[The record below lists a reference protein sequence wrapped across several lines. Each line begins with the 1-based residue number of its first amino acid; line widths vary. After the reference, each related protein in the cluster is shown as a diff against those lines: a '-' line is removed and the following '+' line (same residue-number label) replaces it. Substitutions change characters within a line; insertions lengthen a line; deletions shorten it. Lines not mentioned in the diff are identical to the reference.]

1 MKDVFTLFESNFPD
15 LKLLSKGKVREI
27 YDLGD
32 SLLFVASDR
41 ISAFDVIMSEAVPGK
56 GVYLNN
62 ISKYWFENSQ
72 KIIKNHFITDDF
84 SKYPEN
90 LQKYHRELIGRSM
103 IVKKCK
109 PLPVEFVVRGYIAG
123 SGWKEY
129 QESSTI
135 CGVKLPE
142 GKLKYSKID
151 NPIFTPAT
159 KAETGH
165 DENIDFERAADIL
178 GIEKAEYLRDI
189 SIKLYEFGRD
199 TLAKKGIILADTK
212 FEFGEDENGDII
224 LIDEV
229 MTPDSSRFWN
239 ADTYKEGKEP
249 DNFDKQTLRDWLETQ
264 DWDKEPP
271 APAVPDN
278 IIQSIISQYQLISEK
293 IFN

>member
-15 LKLLSKGKVREI
+15 LKLLSRGKVREI

-84 SKYPEN
+84 SKYPES

-151 NPIFTPAT
+151 TPIFTPAT

-178 GIEKAEYLRDI
+178 GKEKAEYLRDI

-212 FEFGEDENGDII
+212 FEFGEDENGEII

-271 APAVPDN
+271 APAVPEN

>member
-1 MKDVFTLFESNFPD
+1 MKDVFALYESNFPD

-41 ISAFDVIMSEAVPGK
+41 ISAFDVIMGEAVPGK
-56 GVYLNN
+56 GVFLNN
-62 ISKYWFENSQ
+62 ISKYWFENSH
-72 KIIKNHFITDDF
+72 KIIKNHFISDDF
-84 SKYPEN
+84 SKYPTE

-129 QESSTI
+129 QANSTI

-165 DENIDFERAADIL
+165 DENIDFDRAAEIL
-178 GIEKAEYLRDI
+178 GKERAEYLKKI
-189 SIKLYEFGRD
+189 SIQLYEFGRD

-212 FEFGEDENGDII
+212 FEFGEDENGEII

-239 ADTYKEGKEP
+239 SDTYKEGQEP
-249 DNFDKQTLRDWLETQ
+249 HNFDKQTLRDWLETQ

-271 APAVPDN
+271 APKVPEE
-278 IIQSIISQYQLISEK
+278 IINKIISQYKLISEK

>member
-1 MKDVFTLFESNFPD
+1 MKNGLFESHLPD
-15 LKLLSKGKVREI
+15 VKLLSKGKVREI
-27 YDLGD
+27 YDLGE

-41 ISAFDVIMSEAVPGK
+41 ISAFDVIMNQAVPEK
-56 GVYLNN
+56 GTYLNR
-62 ISKYWFENSQ
+62 ISKYWFDNTQ
-72 KIIKNHFITDDF
+72 HIIPNHLISIDF
-84 SKYPEN
+84 DTYPEV
-90 LQKYHRELIGRSM
+90 LHKYREQLEHRSM

-129 QESSTI
+129 EKEGTI
-135 CGVKLPE
+135 CGVKISPN
-142 GKLKYSKID
+142 KLKYSKID
-151 NPIFTPAT
+151 EPIFTPAT

-178 GIEKAEYLRDI
+178 GEDKAKYLRDI
-189 SIKLYEFGRD
+189 SIKLYNFGHNN
-199 TLAKKGIILADTK
+199 LEKKGIILADTK
-212 FEFGEDENGDII
+212 FEFGEDENGQII

-239 ADTYKEGKEP
+239 LETYQEGNEP

-264 DWDKEPP
+264 DWNKEPP
-271 APAVPDN
+271 APDVPDE
-278 IIQSIISQYQLISEK
+278 IIKKIISQYDLISKK